1 MRRPVRRGGDRRAGL
16 AAGAAVDLGQLG
28 QRRALGGRAA
38 CRPEKFALA
47 GLSLGGMLA
56 VEIMQIAAE
65 RVTKLALLDT
75 GMRSQNEAERAIRRA
90 RIRLA
95 NEGHFE
101 LVLGLQ
107 MSRFIPAY
115 RLPDKTLVDEV
126 MAMCGEIGVEIY
138 KRQEELAAVRADRRP
153 DLPKIKCPTIV
164 VCGRDDAATPL
175 FLSEEMAAAI
185 KGSEL
190 IVIEQCGHLVT
201 MEKPEE
207 TNAILKRW
215 LSTPSSERGEG
226 PTRDHGLSYPHDLL
240 VAQLSASLAA
250 EAGHLAQHLIGVLAQ
265 RRRRARVVDRRVG
278 EVVVRADDRHLARP
292 WLCL

>member
-1 MRRPVRRGGDRRAGL
+1 MNKTALLLVPGMLCSPRLYAEQVAALSGEADIVVPDWRRAPL
-16 AAGAAVDLGQLG
+16 AIWDDWESAARWVVDQMPAG
-28 QRRALGGRAA
+28 
-38 CRPEKFALA
+38 KFALA

-56 VEIMQIAAE
+56 VEIMQFAAE

-75 GMRSQNEAERAIRRA
+75 GMRSQSEADRAIRRA

-95 NEGHFE
+95 SEGHFE
-101 LVLGLQ
+101 LVLGMQ

-115 RLPDKTLVDEV
+115 RLPDKKLVDAV

-138 KRQEELAAVRADRRP
+138 KRQEELAAIRADRRP
-153 DLPKIKCPTIV
+153 DLPRLKCPTIV

-185 KGSEL
+185 GGSEL

-207 TNAILKRW
+207 TNAILRKW
-215 LSTPSSERGEG
+215 LS
-226 PTRDHGLSYPHDLL
+226 
-240 VAQLSASLAA
+240 
-250 EAGHLAQHLIGVLAQ
+250 
-265 RRRRARVVDRRVG
+265 
-278 EVVVRADDRHLARP
+278 
-292 WLCL
+292 

>member
-1 MRRPVRRGGDRRAGL
+1 MNKTALLLVPGMLCSPRLYAEQVAALSGEADIVVPDWRRAPL
-16 AAGAAVDLGQLG
+16 AIWDGWESAARWVVDQMPAG
-28 QRRALGGRAA
+28 
-38 CRPEKFALA
+38 KFALA

-56 VEIMQIAAE
+56 VEIMQFAAE

-75 GMRSQNEAERAIRRA
+75 GMRSQSEADRAIRRA

-95 NEGHFE
+95 SEGHFE
-101 LVLGLQ
+101 LVLGMQ

-115 RLPDKTLVDEV
+115 RLPDKKLVDAV

-138 KRQEELAAVRADRRP
+138 KRQEELAAIRADRRP
-153 DLPKIKCPTIV
+153 DLPRLKCPTIV

-185 KGSEL
+185 GGSEL

-207 TNAILKRW
+207 TNAILRKW
-215 LSTPSSERGEG
+215 LS
-226 PTRDHGLSYPHDLL
+226 
-240 VAQLSASLAA
+240 
-250 EAGHLAQHLIGVLAQ
+250 
-265 RRRRARVVDRRVG
+265 
-278 EVVVRADDRHLARP
+278 
-292 WLCL
+292 

>member
-1 MRRPVRRGGDRRAGL
+1 MNKTALLLVPGMICSPRLYAEQVAALSGEADIVVPDWRRAPL
-16 AAGAAVDLGQLG
+16 AIWDSWESAARWVVDQMPAG
-28 QRRALGGRAA
+28 
-38 CRPEKFALA
+38 KFALA

-56 VEIMQIAAE
+56 VEIMQFAAE

-75 GMRSQNEAERAIRRA
+75 GMRSQSEADRAIRRA

-95 NEGHFE
+95 SEGHFE
-101 LVLGLQ
+101 LVLGMQ

-115 RLPDKTLVDEV
+115 RLPDKKLVDAV

-138 KRQEELAAVRADRRP
+138 KRQEELAAIRADRRP
-153 DLPKIKCPTIV
+153 DLPRLKCPTIV

-185 KGSEL
+185 GGSEL

-207 TNAILKRW
+207 TNAILRKW
-215 LSTPSSERGEG
+215 LS
-226 PTRDHGLSYPHDLL
+226 
-240 VAQLSASLAA
+240 
-250 EAGHLAQHLIGVLAQ
+250 
-265 RRRRARVVDRRVG
+265 
-278 EVVVRADDRHLARP
+278 
-292 WLCL
+292 